1 MIRVDDLAVSYD
13 GRRVVS
19 DVAFA
24 VGRGQAFGLVGE
36 SGSGKSSVLRAMA
49 GLVRDVRGL
58 ITIDGVDVSRLR
70 CGQGARRR
78 LQMVFQD
85 PYGSL
90 HPNHR
95 VERVLGEAVD
105 IAGLDRREERIVD
118 ALSAV
123 GLGEAFMRRY
133 PHQMSGGQR
142 QRLAIARALI
152 VEPGAILL
160 DEPTSALDVSVRAE
174 ILNLLMR
181 LRRERGIAMV
191 MVSHDLAI
199 VGWFCDQVAVMR
211 NGRIVEVLTPEDLV
225 AGRARAP
232 YTAELIGASRGYR
245 WRV

>member
-36 SGSGKSSVLRAMA
+36 SGSGKSSVLRAMLGLA
-49 GLVRDVRGL
+49 GDAHGR
-58 ITIDGVDVSRLR
+58 ITIDETDVSRLR

-105 IAGLDRREERIVD
+105 IAGLDRREERIVE
-118 ALSAV
+118 ALSVV

-211 NGRIVEVLTPEDLV
+211 NGRIVEVLTPEDLA
-225 AGRARAP
+225 AGRAREP

-245 WRV
+245 RRA